1 MSLRQSHR
9 HLYASLKHSN
19 ASHFSRIHFLSRVKI
34 SISSFTALRYR
45 NYISSPTSRPFSS
58 KSAMTSSSTMTSN
71 FMDAVVN
78 RRSTY
83 TLSPESTISDSEIKD
98 LVTTTLE
105 HAPSTFGSY
114 TTRVVVLLKEEHYK
128 LWDIIIETV
137 KAVTPPEK
145 WEGYSKAR
153 LEGFRNAYG
162 TMLFLED
169 PENTRA
175 LEKKF
180 PSYA

>member
-1 MSLRQSHR
+1 
-9 HLYASLKHSN
+9 
-19 ASHFSRIHFLSRVKI
+19 
-34 SISSFTALRYR
+34 
-45 NYISSPTSRPFSS
+45 
-58 KSAMTSSSTMTSN
+58 MTSN

-105 HAPSTFGSY
+105 NAPSTFGSY

-137 KAVTPPEK
+137 KAITPPEK
-145 WEGYSKAR
+145 WEGHSKAR